1 MAIPRRRFLRLAAGG
16 AALASVPQSSR
27 AQAFPSR
34 PITIMVFVGAGG
46 APDIIARLIGQ
57 ALSQR
62 IGQPVIIENR
72 PGGGGNLSLQAV
84 ARAPADGHTL
94 LLIAT
99 PHAVN
104 VTLYE
109 KLGVNV
115 VRDIAPIASINND
128 AFVMLVNPSSPI
140 KTVAEFIAHAKA
152 NPGKVNLTSSG
163 NGNLTHLSGELF
175 RMASG
180 IELVHVPY
188 RNTPAALT
196 ALMAGEVHVIFDAL
210 PSAMPHVKAG
220 SLRPLGVTA
229 PARVKTLPDVP
240 SISEVGARLC
250 GDRMART
257 RRTQGH
263 AGRRSS
269 RSSTKT
275 STRWFPIPRS
285 PRGSPASAAS
295 RSPAH
300 PPTSASSSRPRP
312 RSGRRWSGFA
322 GLKIE

>member
-1 MAIPRRRFLRLAAGG
+1 MAIPRRRFLRLAASS
-16 AALASVPQSSR
+16 AALVAAPQFAR
-27 AQAFPSR
+27 AQAYPSR

-57 ALSQR
+57 GLSQR

-99 PHAVN
+99 PHAIN

-109 KLGVNV
+109 KQNVNV
-115 VRDIAPIASINND
+115 VRDIAPISSINND
-128 AFVMLVNPSSPI
+128 SFVMLVNPSSPI
-140 KTVAEFIAHAKA
+140 KSVAEFIAHAKS

-229 PARVKTLPDVP
+229 PARVKALPDVP
-240 SISEVGARLC
+240 SISDTVPGYAVTGWLGIGAPKGTPADVVEKLNKDINAVVSDPEVAARLASF
-250 GDRMART
+250 GSDPF
-257 RRTQGH
+257 
-263 AGRRSS
+263 
-269 RSSTKT
+269 T
-275 STRWFPIPRS
+275 ST
-285 PRGSPASAAS
+285 PANFGKFIAGETEKWEKVV
-295 RSPAH
+295 R
-300 PPTSASSSRPRP
+300 
-312 RSGRRWSGFA
+312 FA

>member
-1 MAIPRRRFLRLAAGG
+1 M
-16 AALASVPQSSR
+16 
-27 AQAFPSR
+27 
-34 PITIMVFVGAGG
+34 
-46 APDIIARLIGQ
+46 
-57 ALSQR
+57 
-62 IGQPVIIENR
+62 
-72 PGGGGNLSLQAV
+72 QAV

-99 PHAVN
+99 PHAIN

-109 KLGVNV
+109 KLNVNV
-115 VRDIAPIASINND
+115 MRDIAPVASINND
-128 AFVMLVNPSSPI
+128 SFVMLVNPSSPI
-140 KTVAEFIAHAKA
+140 KSVAEFIAHAKS

-229 PARVKTLPDVP
+229 PARVKALPDVP
-240 SISEVGARLC
+240 SISDTVPGYAVTGWLGIGAPHGTPAEIIAKLNNDINAVVSDPEIAARLASF
-250 GDRMART
+250 GSDPF
-257 RRTQGH
+257 
-263 AGRRSS
+263 
-269 RSSTKT
+269 T
-275 STRWFPIPRS
+275 ST
-285 PRGSPASAAS
+285 PAGFGKLIAAETEKWEKVV
-295 RSPAH
+295 R
-300 PPTSASSSRPRP
+300 
-312 RSGRRWSGFA
+312 FA
-322 GLKIE
+322 GLKVE

>member
-1 MAIPRRRFLRLAAGG
+1 
-16 AALASVPQSSR
+16 
-27 AQAFPSR
+27 
-34 PITIMVFVGAGG
+34 MVFVGAGG

-57 ALSQR
+57 GLSQR

-99 PHAVN
+99 PHAIN

-109 KLGVNV
+109 KLNVNV
-115 VRDIAPIASINND
+115 IRDIAPVASINNNS
-128 AFVMLVNPSSPI
+128 FVMLVNPSSPI
-140 KTVAEFIAHAKA
+140 KSVAEFIAHAKS

-180 IELVHVPY
+180 IDLVHVPY

-229 PARVKTLPDVP
+229 PARVKALPDVP
-240 SISEVGARLC
+240 SISDTVPGYAVTGWLGIGAPKGTPADIIEKLNKDINAVVSDPEIAARLASF
-250 GDRMART
+250 GSDPF
-257 RRTQGH
+257 
-263 AGRRSS
+263 
-269 RSSTKT
+269 T
-275 STRWFPIPRS
+275 ST
-285 PRGSPASAAS
+285 PANFGKFIAAETEKWEKVV
-295 RSPAH
+295 R
-300 PPTSASSSRPRP
+300 
-312 RSGRRWSGFA
+312 FA

>member
-1 MAIPRRRFLRLAAGG
+1 MIPLRRFLQLAGS
-16 AALASVPQSSR
+16 AALAAAPQSAR
-27 AQAFPSR
+27 AQSYPSR

-57 ALSQR
+57 GLSQR
-62 IGQPVIIENR
+62 IGQPVVIENR

-99 PHAVN
+99 PHAIN

-109 KLGVNV
+109 KLNVNV
-115 VRDIAPIASINND
+115 IRDIAPVVSINND
-128 AFVMLVNPSSPI
+128 SFVMLVNPSSPI
-140 KTVAEFIAHAKA
+140 KSVAEFIAHAKS

-180 IELVHVPY
+180 IDLVHVPY

-196 ALMAGEVHVIFDAL
+196 ALMAGDVHVIFDAL

-229 PARVKTLPDVP
+229 PARVKALPDVP
-240 SISEVGARLC
+240 SISDTVPGYAVTGWLGIGAPH
-250 GDRMART
+250 GTPAEIIGNST
-257 RRTQGH
+257 R
-263 AGRRSS
+263 
-269 RSSTKT
+269 T
-275 STRWFPIPRS
+275 STPWFQILRS
-285 PRGSPASAAS
+285 PRGSPASAAI
-295 RSPAH
+295 RSPARL
-300 PPTSASSSRPRP
+300 PVSASSPRPRP
-312 RSGRRWSGFA
+312 RSGKRWSGSPA
-322 GLKIE
+322 

>member
-1 MAIPRRRFLRLAAGG
+1 MAIPRRRFLQLAGS
-16 AALASVPQSSR
+16 AALAAAPQSAR
-27 AQAFPSR
+27 AQSYPSR

-57 ALSQR
+57 GLSQR
-62 IGQPVIIENR
+62 IGQPVVIENR

-99 PHAVN
+99 PHAIN

-109 KLGVNV
+109 KLNVNV
-115 VRDIAPIASINND
+115 IRDIAPVASINND
-128 AFVMLVNPSSPI
+128 SFVMLVNPSSPI
-140 KTVAEFIAHAKA
+140 KSVAEFIVHAKS

-180 IELVHVPY
+180 IDLVHVPY

-196 ALMAGEVHVIFDAL
+196 ALMAGDVHVIFDAL

-229 PARVKTLPDVP
+229 PARVKALPDVP
-240 SISEVGARLC
+240 SISDTVPGYAVTGWLGIGAPHGTPAEIIAKLNKDINAVVSDPEIAARLASF
-250 GDRMART
+250 GSDPF
-257 RRTQGH
+257 
-263 AGRRSS
+263 
-269 RSSTKT
+269 T
-275 STRWFPIPRS
+275 ST
-285 PRGSPASAAS
+285 PASFGKFIAAETEKWEKVV
-295 RSPAH
+295 R
-300 PPTSASSSRPRP
+300 
-312 RSGRRWSGFA
+312 FA

>member
-1 MAIPRRRFLRLAAGG
+1 MAIPRRRFLRLAASS
-16 AALASVPQSSR
+16 AALVAAPQFAR
-27 AQAFPSR
+27 AQAYPSR

-57 ALSQR
+57 GLSQR

-99 PHAVN
+99 PHAIN

-109 KLGVNV
+109 KQGVNV

-128 AFVMLVNPSSPI
+128 LFVMLVNPSSPI
-140 KTVAEFIAHAKA
+140 KSVAEFIAHAKS

-196 ALMAGEVHVIFDAL
+196 APDGRRSPCDVRCPAIGDAAREGRQPAAARRYRARSGQGAAGRAL
-210 PSAMPHVKAG
+210 H
-220 SLRPLGVTA
+220 LGH
-229 PARVKTLPDVP
+229 R
-240 SISEVGARLC
+240 ARLC
-250 GDRMART
+250 RDRMARG
-257 RRTQGH
+257 RRAEGHASRRRREAQQGH
-263 AGRRSS
+263 QRGGFRSGDRRAA
-269 RSSTKT
+269 RQL
-275 STRWFPIPRS
+275 RQRAVHQHARQFRQIH
-285 PRGSPASAAS
+285 RGA
-295 RSPAH
+295 
-300 PPTSASSSRPRP
+300 RP
-312 RSGRRWSGFA
+312 RSGRRWSGSPA
-322 GLKIE
+322 

>member
-1 MAIPRRRFLRLAAGG
+1 MAIPRRRFLQLAGS
-16 AALASVPQSSR
+16 AALAAAPQSAR
-27 AQAFPSR
+27 AQSYPSR

-57 ALSQR
+57 GLSQR
-62 IGQPVIIENR
+62 IGQPVVIENR

-99 PHAVN
+99 PHAIN

-109 KLGVNV
+109 KLNVNV
-115 VRDIAPIASINND
+115 IRDIAPVASINND
-128 AFVMLVNPSSPI
+128 SFVMLVNPSSPI
-140 KTVAEFIAHAKA
+140 KSVAEFIVHAKS

-180 IELVHVPY
+180 IDLVHVPY

-196 ALMAGEVHVIFDAL
+196 ALMAGDVHVIFDAL

-229 PARVKTLPDVP
+229 PARVKALPDVP
-240 SISEVGARLC
+240 SISDTVPGYAVTGWLGIGAPHGTPAEIIAKLNKDINAVVSDPEIAARLASF
-250 GDRMART
+250 GSDPF
-257 RRTQGH
+257 
-263 AGRRSS
+263 
-269 RSSTKT
+269 T
-275 STRWFPIPRS
+275 ST
-285 PRGSPASAAS
+285 PASFGKLIAAETEKWEKVV
-295 RSPAH
+295 R
-300 PPTSASSSRPRP
+300 
-312 RSGRRWSGFA
+312 FA

>member
-1 MAIPRRRFLRLAAGG
+1 MAVPRRRFLRLVASG
-16 AALASVPQSSR
+16 AALAAAPQSTR

-34 PITIMVFVGAGG
+34 PITIIVFVGAGG
-46 APDIIARLIGQ
+46 APDIVARLIVQG
-57 ALSQR
+57 LSQR

-84 ARAPADGHTL
+84 ARPPADGYTL

-99 PHAVN
+99 PHAIN

-109 KLGVNV
+109 KLNVNV
-115 VRDIAPIASINND
+115 ARDIAPISSINND
-128 AFVMLVNPSSPI
+128 SFVMLVNPSSPI
-140 KTVAEFIAHAKA
+140 KSVAEFIAHAKS

-229 PARVKTLPDVP
+229 PARVKALPDVP
-240 SISEVGARLC
+240 SISDTVPGYSVTGWLGIGAPKGTPADVVEKLNKDINAVVSDPEIAARLASF
-250 GDRMART
+250 GSDPF
-257 RRTQGH
+257 
-263 AGRRSS
+263 
-269 RSSTKT
+269 T
-275 STRWFPIPRS
+275 ST
-285 PRGSPASAAS
+285 PASFGKFIAAETEKWEKVV
-295 RSPAH
+295 R
-300 PPTSASSSRPRP
+300 
-312 RSGRRWSGFA
+312 FA
-322 GLKIE
+322 GLKVE

>member
-16 AALASVPQSSR
+16 AALAAAPQTAG
-27 AQAFPSR
+27 AQAYPSR
-34 PITIMVFVGAGG
+34 PVTIMVFVGPGG
-46 APDIIARLIGQ
+46 TPDIIARLIGQ
-57 ALSQR
+57 AMSQR
-62 IGQPVIIENR
+62 VGQPVIVENR

-99 PHAVN
+99 PHAIN

-115 VRDIAPIASINND
+115 VRDIAPVASINND
-128 AFVMLVNPSSPI
+128 SFVMLVNPSSPVNS
-140 KTVAEFIAHAKA
+140 VAEFIAHAKS

-196 ALMAGEVHVIFDAL
+196 ALMAGEVHVMFDAL
-210 PSAMPHVKAG
+210 PSALPHVRAGKLKA
-220 SLRPLGVTA
+220 LGVTA
-229 PARVKTLPDVP
+229 PARVKALPDVP
-240 SISEVGARLC
+240 SISDTVPGYAVTGWLGIGAPKGTPAEIVEKLNKDINAAVSDPEIAARLASF
-250 GDRMART
+250 GSDPF
-257 RRTQGH
+257 
-263 AGRRSS
+263 
-269 RSSTKT
+269 T
-275 STRWFPIPRS
+275 S
-285 PRGSPASAAS
+285 SPANFGKFIAAETEKWEKVV
-295 RSPAH
+295 R
-300 PPTSASSSRPRP
+300 
-312 RSGRRWSGFA
+312 FA
-322 GLKIE
+322 GLKVE

>member
-1 MAIPRRRFLRLAAGG
+1 MIPLRRFLQLAGS
-16 AALASVPQSSR
+16 AALAAAPQSAR
-27 AQAFPSR
+27 AQSYPSR

-57 ALSQR
+57 GLSQR
-62 IGQPVIIENR
+62 IGQPVVIENR

-99 PHAVN
+99 PHAIN

-109 KLGVNV
+109 KLNVNV
-115 VRDIAPIASINND
+115 IRDIAPVASINND
-128 AFVMLVNPSSPI
+128 SFVMLVNPSSPI
-140 KTVAEFIAHAKA
+140 KSVAEFIVHAKS

-163 NGNLTHLSGELF
+163 NGNLTRLSGELF

-180 IELVHVPY
+180 IDLVHVPY

-196 ALMAGEVHVIFDAL
+196 ALMAGDVHVIFDAL

-229 PARVKTLPDVP
+229 PARVKALPDVP
-240 SISEVGARLC
+240 SISDTVPGYAVTGWLGIGAPHGTPAEIIAKLNKDINAVVSDPEIAARLASF
-250 GDRMART
+250 GSDPF
-257 RRTQGH
+257 
-263 AGRRSS
+263 
-269 RSSTKT
+269 T
-275 STRWFPIPRS
+275 ST
-285 PRGSPASAAS
+285 PASFGKLIAAETEKWEKVV
-295 RSPAH
+295 R
-300 PPTSASSSRPRP
+300 
-312 RSGRRWSGFA
+312 FA

>member
-1 MAIPRRRFLRLAAGG
+1 MAIPRRRFLQLAGS
-16 AALASVPQSSR
+16 AALAAAPQSAR
-27 AQAFPSR
+27 AQAYPSR

-57 ALSQR
+57 GLSQR
-62 IGQPVIIENR
+62 IGQPVVIENR

-99 PHAVN
+99 PHAIN

-109 KLGVNV
+109 KLNVNV
-115 VRDIAPIASINND
+115 IRDIAPVASINND
-128 AFVMLVNPSSPI
+128 SFVMLVNPSSPI
-140 KTVAEFIAHAKA
+140 KSVAEFIVHAKS

-180 IELVHVPY
+180 IDLVHVPY

-196 ALMAGEVHVIFDAL
+196 ALMAGDVHVIFDAL

-229 PARVKTLPDVP
+229 PARVKALPDVP
-240 SISEVGARLC
+240 SISDTVPGYAVTGWLGIGAPHGTPAEIIAKLNKDINAVVSDPEIAARLASF
-250 GDRMART
+250 GSDPF
-257 RRTQGH
+257 
-263 AGRRSS
+263 
-269 RSSTKT
+269 T
-275 STRWFPIPRS
+275 ST
-285 PRGSPASAAS
+285 PASFGKLIAAETEKWEKVV
-295 RSPAH
+295 R
-300 PPTSASSSRPRP
+300 
-312 RSGRRWSGFA
+312 FA

>member
-1 MAIPRRRFLRLAAGG
+1 M
-16 AALASVPQSSR
+16 
-27 AQAFPSR
+27 
-34 PITIMVFVGAGG
+34 
-46 APDIIARLIGQ
+46 
-57 ALSQR
+57 
-62 IGQPVIIENR
+62 
-72 PGGGGNLSLQAV
+72 QAV

-99 PHAVN
+99 PHAIN

-109 KLGVNV
+109 KLNVNV
-115 VRDIAPIASINND
+115 MRDIAPVASINNNS
-128 AFVMLVNPSSPI
+128 FVMLVNPSSPI
-140 KTVAEFIAHAKA
+140 KSVAEFIAHAKS

-229 PARVKTLPDVP
+229 PARVKALPDVP
-240 SISEVGARLC
+240 SISDTVPGYAVTGWLGIGAPHGTPAEIIEKLNKDINAVVSDPEIAARLASF
-250 GDRMART
+250 GSDPF
-257 RRTQGH
+257 
-263 AGRRSS
+263 
-269 RSSTKT
+269 T
-275 STRWFPIPRS
+275 ST
-285 PRGSPASAAS
+285 PANFGKLIAAETEKWEKVV
-295 RSPAH
+295 R
-300 PPTSASSSRPRP
+300 
-312 RSGRRWSGFA
+312 FA
-322 GLKIE
+322 AN

>member
-1 MAIPRRRFLRLAAGG
+1 MAIPRRRFLQLAGS
-16 AALASVPQSSR
+16 AALAAAPQSAR
-27 AQAFPSR
+27 AQSYPSR

-57 ALSQR
+57 GLSQR
-62 IGQPVIIENR
+62 IGQPVVIENR

-99 PHAVN
+99 PHAIN

-109 KLGVNV
+109 KLNVNV
-115 VRDIAPIASINND
+115 IRDIAPVASINND
-128 AFVMLVNPSSPI
+128 SFVMLVNPSSPI
-140 KTVAEFIAHAKA
+140 KSVAEFIVHAKS

-180 IELVHVPY
+180 IDLVHVPY

-196 ALMAGEVHVIFDAL
+196 ALMAGDVHVIFDAL

-229 PARVKTLPDVP
+229 PARVKALPDVP
-240 SISEVGARLC
+240 SISDTVPGYAVTGWLGIGAPHGTPAEIIAKLNKDINAVVSDPEIAARLASF
-250 GDRMART
+250 GSDPF
-257 RRTQGH
+257 
-263 AGRRSS
+263 
-269 RSSTKT
+269 T
-275 STRWFPIPRS
+275 ST
-285 PRGSPASAAS
+285 PASFGKLITAETEKWEKVV
-295 RSPAH
+295 R
-300 PPTSASSSRPRP
+300 
-312 RSGRRWSGFA
+312 FA

>member
-1 MAIPRRRFLRLAAGG
+1 MAIPRRRFLQLAGS
-16 AALASVPQSSR
+16 AALAATPQSAN

-34 PITIMVFVGAGG
+34 PLTIMVFVGAGG
-46 APDIIARLIGQ
+46 APDIVARLIGQ

-94 LLIAT
+94 LLVAT
-99 PHAVN
+99 PHTIN

-109 KLGVNV
+109 KQPVNV
-115 VRDIAPIASINND
+115 VRDIAPVASINND
-128 AFVMLVNPSSPI
+128 SFIMLVSPTSPI
-140 KTVAEFIAHAKA
+140 KTVAEFIAHAKS

-175 RMASG
+175 RMAAG
-180 IELVHVPY
+180 IEMTHVPY

-220 SLRPLGVTA
+220 SLRALGVTA
-229 PARVKTLPDVP
+229 PARVKSLPGVP
-240 SISEVGARLC
+240 SISETVPGYGVTGWLGIGAPKGTPADVIEKLNKDINATVADPEIAARLASL
-250 GDRMART
+250 GSDPLT
-257 RRTQGH
+257 
-263 AGRRSS
+263 
-269 RSSTKT
+269 
-275 STRWFPIPRS
+275 
-285 PRGSPASAAS
+285 GSPAEFGKLIAAETEKWEKVV
-295 RSPAH
+295 R
-300 PPTSASSSRPRP
+300 
-312 RSGRRWSGFA
+312 FA
-322 GLKIE
+322 GLKVE

>member
-1 MAIPRRRFLRLAAGG
+1 MAIPRRRFLQLAGS
-16 AALASVPQSSR
+16 AALAAAPQSAR
-27 AQAFPSR
+27 AQSYPSR

-57 ALSQR
+57 GLSQR
-62 IGQPVIIENR
+62 IGQPVVIENR

-99 PHAVN
+99 PHAIN

-109 KLGVNV
+109 KLNVNV
-115 VRDIAPIASINND
+115 IRDIAPVASINND
-128 AFVMLVNPSSPI
+128 SFVMLVNPSSPV
-140 KTVAEFIAHAKA
+140 KSVAEFIVHAKS

-180 IELVHVPY
+180 IDLVHVPY

-196 ALMAGEVHVIFDAL
+196 ALMAGDVHVIFDAL

-229 PARVKTLPDVP
+229 PARVKALPDVP
-240 SISEVGARLC
+240 SISDTVPGYAVTGWLGIGAPHGTPAEIIAKLNKDINAVVSDPEIAARLASF
-250 GDRMART
+250 GSDPF
-257 RRTQGH
+257 
-263 AGRRSS
+263 
-269 RSSTKT
+269 T
-275 STRWFPIPRS
+275 ST
-285 PRGSPASAAS
+285 PASFGKLIAAETEKWEKVV
-295 RSPAH
+295 R
-300 PPTSASSSRPRP
+300 
-312 RSGRRWSGFA
+312 FA

>member
-1 MAIPRRRFLRLAAGG
+1 MAIPRRRFLQLAGS
-16 AALASVPQSSR
+16 AALAAAPQSAR
-27 AQAFPSR
+27 AQSYPSR

-57 ALSQR
+57 GLSQR
-62 IGQPVIIENR
+62 IGQPVVIENR

-99 PHAVN
+99 PHAIN

-109 KLGVNV
+109 KLNVNV
-115 VRDIAPIASINND
+115 IRDIAPVVSINND
-128 AFVMLVNPSSPI
+128 SFVMLVNPSSPI
-140 KTVAEFIAHAKA
+140 KSVAEFIVHAKS

-180 IELVHVPY
+180 IDLVHVPY

-196 ALMAGEVHVIFDAL
+196 ALMAGDVHVIFDAL

-229 PARVKTLPDVP
+229 PARVKALPDVP
-240 SISEVGARLC
+240 SISDTVPGYAVTGWLGIGAPHGTPAEIIAKLNKDINAVVSDPEIAARLASF
-250 GDRMART
+250 GSDPF
-257 RRTQGH
+257 
-263 AGRRSS
+263 
-269 RSSTKT
+269 T
-275 STRWFPIPRS
+275 ST
-285 PRGSPASAAS
+285 PASFGKLITAETEKWEKVV
-295 RSPAH
+295 R
-300 PPTSASSSRPRP
+300 
-312 RSGRRWSGFA
+312 FA

>member
-1 MAIPRRRFLRLAAGG
+1 MIPLRRFLQLAGS
-16 AALASVPQSSR
+16 AALAAAPQSAR
-27 AQAFPSR
+27 AQSYPSR

-57 ALSQR
+57 GLSQR
-62 IGQPVIIENR
+62 IGQPVVIENR

-99 PHAVN
+99 PHAIN

-109 KLGVNV
+109 KLNVNV
-115 VRDIAPIASINND
+115 IRDIAPVASINND
-128 AFVMLVNPSSPI
+128 SFVMLVNPSSPV
-140 KTVAEFIAHAKA
+140 KSVAEFIVHAKS

-180 IELVHVPY
+180 IDLVHVPY

-196 ALMAGEVHVIFDAL
+196 ALMAGDVHVIFDAL

-229 PARVKTLPDVP
+229 PARVKALPDVP
-240 SISEVGARLC
+240 SISDTVPGYAVTGWLGIGAPHGTPAEIIAKLNKDINAVVSDPEIAARLASF
-250 GDRMART
+250 GSDPF
-257 RRTQGH
+257 
-263 AGRRSS
+263 
-269 RSSTKT
+269 T
-275 STRWFPIPRS
+275 ST
-285 PRGSPASAAS
+285 PASFGKLIAAETEKWEKVV
-295 RSPAH
+295 R
-300 PPTSASSSRPRP
+300 
-312 RSGRRWSGFA
+312 FA